1 MMSVKKQEIEKNKGH
16 YKKAKFKLIMIE
28 VLIIV
33 FLLVLVH
40 FNI

>member
-1 MMSVKKQEIEKNKGH
+1 MMSVKKQEKKNKVQ

-33 FLLVLVH
+33 FLLVFVH